1 MWEFLVIEHRAHI
14 QHAILFSLCVF
25 AWLKGDGPEKWIANV
40 LIGMV
45 VLNST
50 LHLLFPHDDNF
61 DRIIASHLFLDLI
74 VLAAL
79 VPIALRAN
87 RIYPLCILAAQLLA
101 VVMHFNRGLAP
112 EGMEFAYWLL
122 TRVPS
127 YIQIIALATG
137 LYLHRRRA
145 RRYGPYRSWRT
156 SSHP

>member
-1 MWEFLVIEHRAHI
+1 MWEFLFIEHRAHI

-25 AWLKGDGPEKWIANV
+25 AWLKGDGPEKWSANI
-40 LIGMV
+40 LSGMV
-45 VLNST
+45 VLDYA
-50 LHLLFPHDDNF
+50 LHWTFQHSDHF
-61 DRIIASHLFLDLI
+61 DRIVLSHLLLDLL
-74 VLAAL
+74 VLVAL
-79 VPIALRAN
+79 IPVAVRAN

-101 VVMHFNRGLAP
+101 VVMHLNRGLAP

-145 RRYGPYRSWRT
+145 RRYGPYRSWKT
-156 SSHP
+156 SSHR